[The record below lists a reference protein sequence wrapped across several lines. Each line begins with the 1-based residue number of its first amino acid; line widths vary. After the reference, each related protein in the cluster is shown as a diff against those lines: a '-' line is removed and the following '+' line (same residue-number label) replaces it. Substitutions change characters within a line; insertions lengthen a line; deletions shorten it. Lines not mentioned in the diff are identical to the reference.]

1 MDNIIEAT
9 IDFDFSKLYLGP
21 PSSITG
27 GAYFTKIF
35 YNSKPLYI
43 QTPKSLTKQGFIKS
57 GKKIYTDL
65 MFDNND
71 TIFVNWI
78 ENLETKCQDLIYEKG
93 DKWFETKLEKN
104 DIETAFTSPLKV
116 YKSGKFYLLRSNVKS
131 NIKVYNDSDEPILI
145 EDIKPE
151 TNLISILEIQ
161 GIKFTSRNFQIEIEV
176 KQSLVVS
183 PDPFLDS
190 CFIKKP
196 VVKENHSGINTNI
209 IEPQPL
215 AIVNAIVNSETINNN
230 NNSNKVN
237 TLEEHLDLEEQTKRN
252 TEANTSKST
261 INVTNNN
268 SVLTITEDDN
278 IKLDFEDLNKEEQIE
293 VNDPNELK
301 EVDLSK
307 DLENTLETI
316 TLKKPNQVYYEIYK
330 AAREKAKEAKKAA
343 VIAYLEAKNIKK
355 TYMLDDIDD
364 SDDSDLEEDS
374 DFYEDSEYEN

>member
-1 MDNIIEAT
+1 M
-9 IDFDFSKLYLGP
+9 
-21 PSSITG
+21 
-27 GAYFTKIF
+27 
-35 YNSKPLYI
+35 
-43 QTPKSLTKQGFIKS
+43 
-57 GKKIYTDL
+57 
-65 MFDNND
+65 
-71 TIFVNWI
+71 
-78 ENLETKCQDLIYEKG
+78 C
-93 DKWFETKLEKN
+93 
-104 DIETAFTSPLKV
+104 
-116 YKSGKFYLLRSNVKS
+116 
-131 NIKVYNDSDEPILI
+131 
-145 EDIKPE
+145 
-151 TNLISILEIQ
+151 
-161 GIKFTSRNFQIEIEV
+161 
-176 KQSLVVS
+176 
-183 PDPFLDS
+183 
-190 CFIKKP
+190 
-196 VVKENHSGINTNI
+196 
-209 IEPQPL
+209 
-215 AIVNAIVNSETINNN
+215 NAIVNPETINN

-237 TLEEHLDLEEQTKRN
+237 ALEEHLDLEEQTKRN

-278 IKLDFEDLNKEEQIE
+278 IKLDFEDLNIE